1 MYCRVQQYDTDRIR
15 PEEEEEEDDEVLGEV
30 SEFLDVIEA
39 PPAPQHRALPSTQH
53 RPVLSPDAADE
64 LAGYYY
70 GYSGYYHY
78 PNYLHQQDHH
88 NYYCADPT
96 LQQQQQQQERLY
108 LQNYQSSDNAD
119 DEMDERESIYL
130 DAVSV
135 SSNRQQ
141 QQHQSGSADQRQQ
154 QQQEQQHRNSL
165 YLSRQT
171 VYHSAEDV
179 RFGSVDSGGDTRT
192 LTGSATGDSLRTTTD
207 ALLQDSRANGGLAN
221 LPYVARPKPPSA
233 TKAFIGGILKPV
245 LLSTEYNEK
254 TWKYFQ
260 DQKRVV
266 DYVLAYNGE
275 EEENPIAHAKRM
287 VYQRNLEQEGLQIET
302 ESCQRIH
309 FVKIHVPD
317 QVLSHYC
324 EIMKMQMPM
333 KKLANQDKIIMRDF
347 SIQSTLVKLFRRP
360 MFNFVII
367 DRSIFAAPEYR
378 LLYEYS
384 RDKPYLFNDREPNFF
399 TPSLRIA
406 VANFILERAYFSNNL
421 DDKKDI
427 GIRRL
432 VEDQVYLDAYPLHDG
447 CTDVKSSCQRAL
459 LLQEWASVRKWIK
472 HQPLDHIKEYF
483 GVKIAMY
490 FAWLGFY
497 THMLIPASVVGLICF
512 FYGLLTYRE
521 NRISQEICNDNNT
534 IMCPQCDEY
543 CDYWYLN
550 STCTISKLAHIFDNE
565 MTIVF
570 SIFMSIWATL
580 YLEMWKRYS
589 SKIQHRWGIT
599 EYCSLAEPPRPQYL
613 ARLKNIKKT
622 MFNIATG
629 AQEPSPPFWT
639 KKFPSFVYSYSVI
652 FLFILLT
659 IAAVFGIVVYRMS
672 LMTSRNIY
680 GDHGSVSGKLIIFP
694 ATTAVINLLVSTILT
709 YAYHYVAV
717 YMTNVEYRRT
727 QTEYNESLNLK
738 IYLFEFVNYYSS
750 IFYIAFVK
758 GKFPGY
764 PAKYNRILHLRQEEC
779 SPGGCLMELCIQ
791 LAIIMVGKQAIG
803 AVTEIVIPWAI
814 QKFKEFRSV
823 LGIEAEGSDSDERLI
838 CCNQWT
844 KDFNLINWNDRSLFN
859 EYLKMVIQYGFI
871 TIFVVAFPLGPFFA
885 LLNNVVETRLDAKKF
900 LLYYKRAVP
909 QRVRDLGIWYNI
921 MHVVGKVAV
930 ISSAFII
937 AFSSNFIPRLMYMH
951 VVNPDRTD
959 EGFVNHTLA
968 YFNVANFEDHV
979 APLNSQYT
987 NVTTCRYSE
996 YRNPPDHES
1005 PYKRP
1010 SIYWHILAIRL
1021 AFVVIYQ
1028 NLVSFVQI
1036 VVAWAIPDVP
1046 GRLQDQIK
1054 REQYLTNEYIIEQEK
1069 LKMQRGAAGGG
1080 GGDSATAYAQ
1090 NGYLPSEEDSSL
1102 PPEEKLNHQR
1112 RGHDADGYLHQPLE
1126 DDFDS
1131 FQECGIVTSR
1141 V

>member
-1 MYCRVQQYDTDRIR
+1 MVVQDDPSVLVS
-15 PEEEEEEDDEVLGEV
+15 PELVTE
-30 SEFLDVIEA
+30 
-39 PPAPQHRALPSTQH
+39 T
-53 RPVLSPDAADE
+53 AAATRNE
-64 LAGYYY
+64 
-70 GYSGYYHY
+70 
-78 PNYLHQQDHH
+78 
-88 NYYCADPT
+88 
-96 LQQQQQQQERLY
+96 QQQQRGNSEPEPRMQELQQ
-108 LQNYQSSDNAD
+108 
-119 DEMDERESIYL
+119 
-130 DAVSV
+130 
-135 SSNRQQ
+135 
-141 QQHQSGSADQRQQ
+141 
-154 QQQEQQHRNSL
+154 
-165 YLSRQT
+165 
-171 VYHSAEDV
+171 
-179 RFGSVDSGGDTRT
+179 
-192 LTGSATGDSLRTTTD
+192 TD
-207 ALLQDSRANGGLAN
+207 PPIG
-221 LPYVARPKPPSA
+221 PSA
-233 TKAFIGGILKPV
+233 TVTAI
-245 LLSTEYNEK
+245 STVTVVTATTTTTTTTTTPTISTVVMASK
-254 TWKYFQ
+254 CQTWKYFQ

-266 DYVLAYNGE
+266 DFVLAYNGE
-275 EEENPIAHAKRM
+275 EEEEENSIAHAKRM
-287 VYQRNLEQEGLQIET
+287 VYQRNLEREGLQIET
-302 ESCQRIH
+302 ECCQRIH
-309 FVKIHVPD
+309 FVKIHVPA

-367 DRSIFAAPEYR
+367 DRSIFAPPEYR

-384 RDKPYLFNDREPNFF
+384 RDKPYLFNDGEPNFF

-459 LLQEWASVRKWIK
+459 LLQEWASIRKWIK

-512 FYGLLTYRE
+512 LYGLLTYRD
-521 NRISQEICNDNNT
+521 NRISREICSDNNT
-534 IMCPQCDEY
+534 IMCPQCDEH

-565 MTIVF
+565 MTIFF

-639 KKFPSFVYSYSVI
+639 KKFPSFLYSYSVI

-823 LGIEAEGSDSDERLI
+823 LGIEAEGGDNDERLI

-951 VVNPDRTD
+951 VVNPDHTD

-968 YFNVANFEDHV
+968 YFNVADFEEHV
-979 APLNSQYT
+979 APLSSAYT

-1010 SIYWHILAIRL
+1010 AIYWHILAIRL
-1021 AFVVIYQ
+1021 TFVVIYQ

-1069 LKMQRGAAGGG
+1069 LKMQRSAAGGG
-1080 GGDSATAYAQ
+1080 GGGGGSEVTAPPYPQ

-1112 RGHDADGYLHQPLE
+1112 ERERGRGGHETDDGYLHQPLE

>member
-1 MYCRVQQYDTDRIR
+1 MVQ
-15 PEEEEEEDDEVLGEV
+15 DD
-30 SEFLDVIEA
+30 
-39 PPAPQHRALPSTQH
+39 PSVVE
-53 RPVLSPDAADE
+53 RLSPGPVTASEQQSE
-64 LAGYYY
+64 L
-70 GYSGYYHY
+70 
-78 PNYLHQQDHH
+78 P
-88 NYYCADPT
+88 
-96 LQQQQQQQERLY
+96 E
-108 LQNYQSSDNAD
+108 
-119 DEMDERESIYL
+119 
-130 DAVSV
+130 
-135 SSNRQQ
+135 
-141 QQHQSGSADQRQQ
+141 QQ
-154 QQQEQQHRNSL
+154 QQQEQEQEQEQQQQL
-165 YLSRQT
+165 
-171 VYHSAEDV
+171 AEV
-179 RFGSVDSGGDTRT
+179 PT
-192 LTGSATGDSLRTTTD
+192 
-207 ALLQDSRANGGLAN
+207 
-221 LPYVARPKPPSA
+221 A
-233 TKAFIGGILKPV
+233 TKIPTV
-245 LLSTEYNEK
+245 TEIPTVTPTVGPTTPTIATVVMASK
-254 TWKYFQ
+254 CQTWKYFQ

>member
-1 MYCRVQQYDTDRIR
+1 MYRRVSYQDSDEPDEPSEYRHRDECYD
-15 PEEEEEEDDEVLGEV
+15 VLYDL
-30 SEFLDVIEA
+30 SDFRDVIEPNGTWNRTSA
-39 PPAPQHRALPSTQH
+39 
-53 RPVLSPDAADE
+53 SPTSSY
-64 LAGYYY
+64 LAV
-70 GYSGYYHY
+70 H
-78 PNYLHQQDHH
+78 
-88 NYYCADPT
+88 
-96 LQQQQQQQERLY
+96 ERLRQPSLGARY
-108 LQNYQSSDNAD
+108 GD
-119 DEMDERESIYL
+119 DYGDGDDSTDVQDGMDERDSIYL

-135 SSNRQQ
+135 YSDATNRK
-141 QQHQSGSADQRQQ
+141 
-154 QQQEQQHRNSL
+154 SL
-165 YLSRQT
+165 HLSRQT

-179 RFGSVDSGGDTRT
+179 RFGSVDSGS
-192 LTGSATGDSLRTTTD
+192 GSGGERRIGSGGEDGAALRMTTE

-221 LPYVARPKPPSA
+221 LPYVPRPGANNGAKG
-233 TKAFIGGILKPV
+233 FISGILKPTV
-245 LLSTEYNEK
+245 LSTEYNEK
-254 TWKYFQ
+254 VPSASTSYSSYLPYRNDYQHGSEHDSTKQIVTYTLWKSRTWKYFQ
-260 DQKRVV
+260 DQRRIV
-266 DYVLAYNGE
+266 DYVLAFNGE
-275 EEENPIAHAKRM
+275 DEDVEAKQKRTI
-287 VYQRNLEQEGLQIET
+287 YQRNLENEGLQIEM
-302 ESCQRIH
+302 ENCQRIH
-309 FVKIHVPD
+309 FVKIHVPEN
-317 QVLSHYC
+317 VLSHYC

-333 KKLANQDKIIMRDF
+333 KKLDNQDKIIMRDF
-347 SIQSTLVKLFRRP
+347 SIQSTLVRLFRRP
-360 MFNFVII
+360 IFNFVII
-367 DRSIFAAPEYR
+367 DRQKFAPPEYR
-378 LLYEYS
+378 LMYEYS
-384 RDKPYLFNDREPNFF
+384 REKPYLFNDKEPNFF
-399 TPSLRIA
+399 TPSIRIA
-406 VANFILERAYFSNNL
+406 VAHFILERTYFSEAVEE
-421 DDKKDI
+421 KKDI

-432 VEDQVYLDAYPLHDG
+432 MEDQVYLDAYPLHDG
-447 CTDVKSSCQRAL
+447 CTDLKSSCQRAL
-459 LLQEWASVRKWIK
+459 LLEEWASISKWIK

-512 FYGLLTYRE
+512 FYGLLTYPA
-521 NRISQEICNDNNT
+521 NRISQEICGDNST
-534 IMCPQCDEY
+534 IMCPQCDKY

-550 STCTISKLAHIFDNE
+550 TTCTISKLAHIFDNE

-570 SIFMSIWATL
+570 SIFMSVWATL

-613 ARLKNIKKT
+613 SRLKNIKKM

-672 LMTSRNIY
+672 LMTSKNIY
-680 GDHGSVSGKLIIFP
+680 GDGGSVSGKLIIFP
-694 ATTAVINLLVSTILT
+694 ATTAAINLLASTALT
-709 YAYHYVAV
+709 YAYQYVAE

-750 IFYIAFVK
+750 IFYIAFMK

-764 PAKYNRILHLRQEEC
+764 PAKYNRILGLRQEEC

-803 AVTEIVIPWAI
+803 AITEILIPFLV

-823 LGIEAEGSDSDERLI
+823 LGIEAGNSENGERLI

-844 KDFNLINWNDRSLFN
+844 KDFNLINWHDRSLFN

-871 TIFVVAFPLGPFFA
+871 TIFVVAFPLAPFFA
-885 LLNNVVETRLDAKKF
+885 LLNNVFETRLDAKKF

-937 AFSSNFIPRLMYMH
+937 AFSSNFIPRLMYMN
-951 VVNPDRTD
+951 VVNTDTGTD

-968 YFNVANFEDHV
+968 SFNVSHFEANA
-979 APLNSQYT
+979 APENSSFSNIT
-987 NVTTCRYSE
+987 ICRYSE
-996 YRNPPDHES
+996 YRNPPEDQY

-1010 SIYWHILAIRL
+1010 GIYWHILAIRL
-1021 AFVVIYQ
+1021 TFVVIYQ

-1046 GRLQDQIK
+1046 TRLQDQIK

-1069 LKMQRGAAGGG
+1069 LKMALSGNGTGGSGTGAY
-1080 GGDSATAYAQ
+1080 TQ
-1090 NGYLPSEEDSSL
+1090 NGYLASEDSS
-1102 PPEEKLNHQR
+1102 PDDEKLNY
-1112 RGHDADGYLHQPLE
+1112 GSIADDNEYPLRMQT
-1126 DDFDS
+1126 DDC
-1131 FQECGIVTSR
+1131 EPYETYGIVTSR

>member
-1 MYCRVQQYDTDRIR
+1 MYCRVNQH
-15 PEEEEEEDDEVLGEV
+15 EDNDYAGGEKDDVLCDL
-30 SEFLDVIEA
+30 SEFEDVVE
-39 PPAPQHRALPSTQH
+39 PLQPLQ
-53 RPVLSPDAADE
+53 SPDAVLPCAAPTALFTD
-64 LAGYYY
+64 
-70 GYSGYYHY
+70 SF
-78 PNYLHQQDHH
+78 
-88 NYYCADPT
+88 YYCPSSHEYHRRLPPVPGCCHYGHYQLKHSHNT
-96 LQQQQQQQERLY
+96 YQE
-108 LQNYQSSDNAD
+108 AD
-119 DEMDERESIYL
+119 DEMEERESIYL

-135 SSNRQQ
+135 NSDGANRK
-141 QQHQSGSADQRQQ
+141 
-154 QQQEQQHRNSL
+154 SL

-179 RFGSVDSGGDTRT
+179 RFGSVDSGADRT
-192 LTGSATGDSLRTTTD
+192 LGSVDSSSIRTTTD
-207 ALLQDSRANGGLAN
+207 ALLQDSRHNGGLSN
-221 LPYVARPKPPSA
+221 MPYVPPPRA
-233 TKAFIGGILKPV
+233 TKTNAAKGFIGGILKPV
-245 LLSTEYNEK
+245 LSTEYNEQ

-260 DQKRVV
+260 DQKRIV
-266 DYVLAYNGE
+266 DYVLAFNGE
-275 EEENPIAHAKRM
+275 ETDPVAATKRTLF
-287 VYQRNLEQEGLQIET
+287 QRNLEYEGLEIET
-302 ESCQRIH
+302 ENCQRIH
-309 FVKIHVPD
+309 FVKIHVPE

-333 KKLANQDKIIMRDF
+333 KKLGNQDKIIMRDF
-347 SIQSTLVKLFRRP
+347 SIQSTLVRWFRRP
-360 MFNFVII
+360 LFNFVII
-367 DRSIFAAPEYR
+367 DRNIFAAPEYR

-384 RDKPYLFNDREPNFF
+384 RDKPYLFNDQAPNFF
-399 TPSLRIA
+399 TPSIRIA
-406 VANFILERAYFSNNL
+406 VVNFILERAYFSENV

-427 GIRRL
+427 GIGRL

-459 LLQEWASVRKWIK
+459 LLQEWASISKWIK
-472 HQPLDHIKEYF
+472 HQPLDYIKEYF

-512 FYGLLTYRE
+512 FYGLLTYRD
-521 NRISQEICNDNNT
+521 NRISQEICSDNRT
-534 IMCPQCDEY
+534 IMCPQCDEH

-550 STCTISKLAHIFDNE
+550 TTCNISKLAHIFDNE

-629 AQEPSPPFWT
+629 SQEPSPPFWT
-639 KKFPSFVYSYSVI
+639 KKFPSFVCSYSVI

-680 GDHGSVSGKLIIFP
+680 GDGGSVSGKLIIFP
-694 ATTAVINLLVSTILT
+694 ATTAVINLLVSTALT
-709 YAYHYVAV
+709 YAYQYVAV

-750 IFYIAFVK
+750 IFYIAFIK

-803 AVTEIVIPWAI
+803 AITEILIPFLV

-823 LGIEAEGSDSDERLI
+823 LGIEAEGSDNGERLI

-885 LLNNVVETRLDAKKF
+885 LLNNVFETRLDAKKF

-930 ISSAFII
+930 IASAFII

-951 VVNPDRTD
+951 VVNPTGTD

-968 YFNVANFEDHV
+968 YFNVTHFEQHV
-979 APLNSQYT
+979 APLESQYS
-987 NVTTCRYSE
+987 NVSICRYSE
-996 YRNPPDHES
+996 YRNPPDDAR

-1010 SIYWHILAIRL
+1010 SIYWQILAIRL
-1021 AFVVIYQ
+1021 TFVVIYQ

-1069 LKMQRGAAGGG
+1069 LKMQRT
-1080 GGDSATAYAQ
+1080 STAIAPNAH
-1090 NGYLPSEEDSSL
+1090 NGHIPSEDGSL
-1102 PPEEKLNHQR
+1102 PEEKMMHN
-1112 RGHDADGYLHQPLE
+1112 ATAVEDGGNYAVHRQLDDDYDPFE
-1126 DDFDS
+1126 DS
-1131 FQECGIVTSR
+1131 GIVTSR

>member
-1 MYCRVQQYDTDRIR
+1 
-15 PEEEEEEDDEVLGEV
+15 
-30 SEFLDVIEA
+30 
-39 PPAPQHRALPSTQH
+39 
-53 RPVLSPDAADE
+53 
-64 LAGYYY
+64 
-70 GYSGYYHY
+70 
-78 PNYLHQQDHH
+78 
-88 NYYCADPT
+88 
-96 LQQQQQQQERLY
+96 
-108 LQNYQSSDNAD
+108 
-119 DEMDERESIYL
+119 MDERDSIYL

-135 SSNRQQ
+135 NSDGTLRK
-141 QQHQSGSADQRQQ
+141 
-154 QQQEQQHRNSL
+154 SL

-179 RFGSVDSGGDTRT
+179 RFGSVDSGSGEQRRGDGEEHG
-192 LTGSATGDSLRTTTD
+192 TGGISLRTTTE
-207 ALLQDSRANGGLAN
+207 ALLQDSRTNGGLPN
-221 LPYVARPKPPSA
+221 LPYVPRTPTANNHGAKG
-233 TKAFIGGILKPV
+233 FISGILKPSV
-245 LLSTEYNEK
+245 LSTEYNEK
-254 TWKYFQ
+254 VPSSTSNHTSYLPYRTDYQAGYEHDSTKQIVTYSLWKSRTWKYFQ
-260 DQKRVV
+260 DQKRIV
-266 DYVLAYNGE
+266 DYVLAFNGE
-275 EEENPIAHAKRM
+275 ETDPVAVAKRTIF
-287 VYQRNLEQEGLQIET
+287 QRNLEAEGLET
-302 ESCQRIH
+302 EMENCQRIH
-309 FVKIHVPD
+309 FVKIHVPEN
-317 QVLSHYC
+317 VLSHYC

-333 KKLANQDKIIMRDF
+333 KKLDNQDKIIMRDF
-347 SIQSTLVKLFRRP
+347 SIQSTLVRLFRRP
-360 MFNFVII
+360 LFNFVII
-367 DRSIFAAPEYR
+367 DRQKFAPPEYR

-384 RDKPYLFNDREPNFF
+384 RDKPYLFNDRDPNFF
-399 TPSLRIA
+399 TPCIRVA
-406 VANFILERAYFSNNL
+406 VTHFILERAYYSENI
-421 DDKKDI
+421 DEKKDI

-459 LLQEWASVRKWIK
+459 LLEEWASINKWIK

-512 FYGLLTYRE
+512 FYGLLTYKG
-521 NRISQEICNDNNT
+521 NQLSKEICGDNTT
-534 IMCPQCDEY
+534 IMCPQCDRL
-543 CDYWYLN
+543 CDYWALQT
-550 STCTISKLAHIFDNE
+550 TCDVSKLSHIFDNE

-570 SIFMSIWATL
+570 SIFMSVWATL

-589 SKIQHRWGIT
+589 SRIQHRWGIT

-613 ARLKNIKKT
+613 SRLKNIKKT

-629 AQEPSPPFWT
+629 TQEPSPPFWT
-639 KKFPSFVYSYSVI
+639 KKFPSFLYSYSVI
-652 FLFILLT
+652 FLFIILT

-672 LMTSRNIY
+672 LMTSKNIY
-680 GDHGSVSGKLIIFP
+680 GEGGSVSGKLIIFP
-694 ATTAVINLLVSTILT
+694 ATTAVINLLASTVLT
-709 YAYHYVAV
+709 YVYQYVAI

-750 IFYIAFVK
+750 IFYIAFMK

-764 PAKYNRILHLRQEEC
+764 PAKYNRILNLRQEEC

-803 AVTEIVIPWAI
+803 GLTEILIPYLV

-823 LGIEAEGSDSDERLI
+823 LGIEANDNENGERLI

-844 KDFNLINWNDRSLFN
+844 KDFNLINWHDRSLFN

-871 TIFVVAFPLGPFFA
+871 TIFVVAFPLAPFFA
-885 LLNNVVETRLDAKKF
+885 LLNNVFETRLDAKKF

-937 AFSSNFIPRLMYMH
+937 AFSSNFIPRLVYMR
-951 VVNPDRTD
+951 VVNPNGTD

-968 YFNVANFEDHV
+968 YFNVSDFETNAAPEDSNFK
-979 APLNSQYT
+979 NIT
-987 NVTTCRYSE
+987 ICRYTE
-996 YRNPPDHES
+996 YRNSYNDPH

-1010 SIYWHILAIRL
+1010 LIYWQILAIRL
-1021 AFVVIYQ
+1021 TFVVIYQ
-1028 NLVSFVQI
+1028 NIVSLVQI

-1046 GRLQDQIK
+1046 SRLQDQIK

-1069 LKMQRGAAGGG
+1069 LKIQRNSTTANGA
-1080 GGDSATAYAQ
+1080 SNYTH
-1090 NGYLPSEEDSSL
+1090 NGYLPSEDSS
-1102 PPEEKLNHQR
+1102 PDDERVNY
-1112 RGHDADGYLHQPLE
+1112 GSIADDTEYTGQSEPAE
-1126 DDFDS
+1126 DDCNS
-1131 FQECGIVTSR
+1131 LKAIRIVTTR

>member
-1 MYCRVQQYDTDRIR
+1 MCRICRR
-15 PEEEEEEDDEVLGEV
+15 
-30 SEFLDVIEA
+30 
-39 PPAPQHRALPSTQH
+39 
-53 RPVLSPDAADE
+53 
-64 LAGYYY
+64 
-70 GYSGYYHY
+70 
-78 PNYLHQQDHH
+78 LHKD
-88 NYYCADPT
+88 C
-96 LQQQQQQQERLY
+96 R
-108 LQNYQSSDNAD
+108 
-119 DEMDERESIYL
+119 
-130 DAVSV
+130 
-135 SSNRQQ
+135 
-141 QQHQSGSADQRQQ
+141 G
-154 QQQEQQHRNSL
+154 
-165 YLSRQT
+165 
-171 VYHSAEDV
+171 
-179 RFGSVDSGGDTRT
+179 
-192 LTGSATGDSLRTTTD
+192 
-207 ALLQDSRANGGLAN
+207 
-221 LPYVARPKPPSA
+221 
-233 TKAFIGGILKPV
+233 
-245 LLSTEYNEK
+245 